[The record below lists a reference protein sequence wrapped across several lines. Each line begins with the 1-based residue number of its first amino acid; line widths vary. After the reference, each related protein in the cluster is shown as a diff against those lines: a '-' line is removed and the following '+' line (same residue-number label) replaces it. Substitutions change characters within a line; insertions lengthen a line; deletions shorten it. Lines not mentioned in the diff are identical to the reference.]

1 MVLHLMLAHLK
12 MTDFVCLFVWVLT
25 YMVDQHREMLPSL
38 PTLFDPLTHTY
49 KIITCEKLLHNS
61 NIQETAAENPWKF
74 KADVSERM

>member
-61 NIQETAAENPWKF
+61 NIQETTAENPWKF